1 MQPSRVTRRLSSE
14 GIVMKSHVLG
24 LALFSATAIIANS
37 PAHAAGS
44 LTRTFVSSTG
54 VDTNPCTI
62 TQPCAT
68 FAVAYA
74 AVQANG
80 IVAALDPGKY
90 GPLTINTAVTI
101 NGNGWSAIT
110 APASSTGITINAGSN
125 EKVTLTGLEIDGAG
139 AAFTGVAF
147 NSGAMLDII
156 NCAVQDFASTGIGIT
171 PSGGAQITIAHSYVS
186 NNVGSGITL
195 SSGSATAYITID
207 HDILTDNSIAINAL
221 AGAGD
226 LDVTIANSDVSHTQN
241 FGLQT
246 GSLGSG
252 TVSAKLIN
260 VVFEDT
266 QGNAIY
272 AQSTSSVTMSSVND
286 GHDAGGLSINGGAI
300 SSDSTNHY
308 PSVTGGSVGSYAFK

>member
-1 MQPSRVTRRLSSE
+1 
-14 GIVMKSHVLG
+14 MKWHVFG
-24 LALFSATAIIANS
+24 LALFSITSIIANS

-44 LTRTFVSSTG
+44 LTRTFVSSSG

-62 TQPCAT
+62 AQPCAT
-68 FAVAYA
+68 FATAYA
-74 AVQANG
+74 AVEANG

-139 AAFTGVAF
+139 AAFTGIAF

-156 NCAVQDFASTGIGIT
+156 KCVVQNTVSAGISIT
-171 PSGGAQITIAHSYVS
+171 PSGGAQVTIAQSYVS
-186 NNVGSGITL
+186 NNPASGITL
-195 SSGSATAYITID
+195 SSGSGTNYVMID
-207 HDILTDNSIAINAL
+207 HDILTDNGIGINAL
-221 AGAGD
+221 SGSGD
-226 LDVTIANSDVSHTQN
+226 LDITIANSDISHTLN
-241 FGLQT
+241 YGLQT
-246 GSLGSG
+246 ASFGSG
-252 TVSAKLIN
+252 PVSAKLIN

-286 GHDAGGLSINGGAI
+286 GHDAGGLSINGGMI
-300 SSDSTNHY
+300 TSDGTNHY
-308 PSVTGGSVGSYAFK
+308 PSVTGGSVGTYALK